1 METNR
6 NKGDLTMTTKATKWG
21 NSVGVRIPHRIAQ
34 EYGVHDGTEIRIE
47 TDGKN
52 GIILK
57 PIVEKDP
64 TLEELLEGITEEN
77 RHEEYFKRP
86 MGRELL

>member
-1 METNR
+1 MKANSH
-6 NKGDLTMTTKATKWG
+6 KGDLRMTTKATKWG

-34 EYGVHDGTEIRIE
+34 KYNVHDGTEIQIE
-47 TDGKN
+47 ADGEN

-64 TLEELLEGITEEN
+64 TLEELLDRITDEN